1 MSLIALAAE
10 TTAYGEVEEAPF
22 PPFNPEYWQSQA
34 FWLVVSFAILYL
46 VLSRFI
52 LPRMASTMEK
62 RGTRI
67 AKDLDEAARLNDEA
81 EEAQQALQV
90 EMAKARSEARETA
103 AAAAAKIDAQ
113 IATETADA
121 DEKIAAKLDD
131 AETKITALRSE
142 AMSNVEGIAAEAAET
157 MAARLGLKVSGS
169 DAAKAVKSVL
179 GAR

>member
-1 MSLIALAAE
+1 MSLIALTAE
-10 TTAYGEVEEAPF
+10 TAATSDAEAVF
-22 PPFNPEYWQSQA
+22 PPFNPEYWESQA

-90 EMAKARSEARETA
+90 EMAKARSQARETA
-103 AAAAAKIDAQ
+103 AEAQAKIESQ
-113 IATETADA
+113 ISAETSAA
-121 DEKIAAKLDD
+121 DEKIAAKLGE
-131 AETKITALRSE
+131 AEAKISAMRAEAL
-142 AMSNVEGIAAEAAET
+142 SNVENIAAQTAEA
-157 MAARLGLKVSGS
+157 MASRLGLKVSGA
-169 DAAKAVKSVL
+169 DATKAVKSVL
-179 GAR
+179 DAR